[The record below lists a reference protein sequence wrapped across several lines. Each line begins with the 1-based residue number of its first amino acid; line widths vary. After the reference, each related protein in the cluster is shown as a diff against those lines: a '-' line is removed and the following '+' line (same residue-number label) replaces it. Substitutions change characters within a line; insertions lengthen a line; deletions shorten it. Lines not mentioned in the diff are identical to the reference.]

1 MSLVKGRQ
9 AAIQIVMFIVK
20 LCSQAVCLTWSAAN
34 AKQDLC
40 WSELMTTSGTWHEW
54 INCRWGVS
62 LNTYPCYLLTIFF
75 FFLQM
80 PSSTSGVT
88 LNVHSSVCPHFQ
100 LKWLKWH
107 CTIFFAY
114 EADWIRS
121 FSFSIFKTCP
131 FYIFSVPFPLVC
143 MIVYIHTF
151 LWHVHLAN
159 FL

>member
-9 AAIQIVMFIVK
+9 AAIQIVMFTVK

-34 AKQDLC
+34 TKQDLC

-62 LNTYPCYLLTIFF
+62 LNPYPCYLLTIFF
-75 FFLQM
+75 FFCKCHLQHLEWPWISTL
-80 PSSTSGVT
+80 PSVLISSSSDPSGTARFSLSMKRTELGVS
-88 LNVHSSVCPHFQ
+88 LSQFSKHVLF
-100 LKWLKWH
+100 
-107 CTIFFAY
+107 IF
-114 EADWIRS
+114 
-121 FSFSIFKTCP
+121 
-131 FYIFSVPFPLVC
+131 FSVPFPLVC

>member
-75 FFLQM
+75 CKCHLQHLEWPWM
-80 PSSTSGVT
+80 STLPSVLISSSIDSSGTARFSLSMKRTELGVS
-88 LNVHSSVCPHFQ
+88 LSQFSKHVLF
-100 LKWLKWH
+100 
-107 CTIFFAY
+107 IFFQFHSHLFA
-114 EADWIRS
+114 WLS
-121 FSFSIFKTCP
+121 T
-131 FYIFSVPFPLVC
+131 
-143 MIVYIHTF
+143 YIHFCGMCT
-151 LWHVHLAN
+151 
-159 FL
+159 